1 VTTSGEGETV
11 AGLWTSHPLIALLAH
26 RALRI
31 ILCVV
36 VLASACNAA
45 PIPESQRYPAGTPFR
60 AQYRTIDGTRLRLI
74 DTGNGTPVVLIH
86 GFGASMYG
94 WRYQLPPL
102 VAAGYRVVVIDNR
115 GFGFSDKPAHG
126 YTNAAYAHLVV
137 SLLDSLG
144 IASAVLVGHSMGGAI
159 AAEVALSYPDRV
171 RGMVLIDAAGYGV
184 RWPGVLKLARWPQ
197 VGAVV
202 TRFRARWITG
212 RILRSTYADPS
223 KVTEADVDQYYAP
236 VPDPAYGRAL
246 RGVLREFRFDSLGG
260 RLGRVQ
266 APTLILWGDADR
278 WIPLRDGTRFAREL
292 PRSEFVVVARTG
304 HDAADESPDQVNRL
318 LLDYLK
324 EGLSRIPEN
333 VAWSSPSSQVLRS
346 SNP

>member
-1 VTTSGEGETV
+1 MTAHRTLVCV
-11 AGLWTSHPLIALLAH
+11 ALL
-26 RALRI
+26 L
-31 ILCVV
+31 
-36 VLASACNAA
+36 SACRAA
-45 PIPESQRYPAGTPFR
+45 PIPEAQRYPAGTAFR
-60 AQYRTIDGTRLRLI
+60 AQYRTVDGTRLRLI
-74 DTGNGTPVVLIH
+74 DSGNGTPVVFIH
-86 GFGASMYG
+86 GFGASIYG
-94 WRYQLPPL
+94 WRYQLPPT
-102 VAAGYRVVVIDNR
+102 VTAGYRVVAFDNR

-159 AAEVALSYPDRV
+159 AAEVALTYPDRV
-171 RGMVLIDAAGYGV
+171 RGLVLIDAAGYGV

-212 RILRSTYADPS
+212 RILRSTFADPS
-223 KVTEADVDQYYAP
+223 KVTEAEVDQYYAP

-260 RLGRVQ
+260 GRLGGVL

-292 PRSEFVVVARTG
+292 PRSEFVVVAHTG
-304 HDAADESPDQVNRL
+304 HDAADESPEQVNRQL
-318 LLDYLK
+318 LGFLK

-333 VAWSSPSSQVLRS
+333 VAVAAPDEG
-346 SNP
+346 P

>member
-1 VTTSGEGETV
+1 MT
-11 AGLWTSHPLIALLAH
+11 AP
-26 RALRI
+26 RALFCI
-31 ILCVV
+31 
-36 VLASACNAA
+36 VLFAGACRAA

-60 AQYRTIDGTRLRLI
+60 AQYRTIDGTRLRMI
-74 DTGNGTPVVLIH
+74 DTGNGTPVVFIH

-94 WRYQLPPL
+94 WRYQLPVV

-126 YTNAAYAHLVV
+126 YSNAAYAHLVV

-159 AAEVALSYPDRV
+159 AAEVALAHPDRV

-184 RWPGVLKLARWPQ
+184 RWPGVLKVAHWPF
-197 VGAVV
+197 VGAIA
-202 TRFRARWITG
+202 TSFRSRWVTG
-212 RILRSTYADPS
+212 RILRSTFADPS
-223 KVTEADVDQYYAP
+223 RVTEADVDQYYAP

-260 RLGRVQ
+260 RLDRVQ
-266 APTLILWGDADR
+266 APTLILWGDMDR
-278 WIPLRDGTRFAREL
+278 WIPLRDGSRFAREL
-292 PRSEFVVVARTG
+292 QRSELALLSHSG
-304 HDAADESPDQVNRL
+304 HDAPEESPDQVNRYL
-318 LLDYLK
+318 LAYLK

-333 VAWSSPSSQVLRS
+333 VAVVAASEHRH
-346 SNP
+346 

>member
-1 VTTSGEGETV
+1 VTAHGTLV
-11 AGLWTSHPLIALLAH
+11 CVALL
-26 RALRI
+26 
-31 ILCVV
+31 V
-36 VLASACNAA
+36 SACRAA
-45 PIPESQRYPAGTPFR
+45 PIPEAQRYPAGTAFR
-60 AQYRTIDGTRLRLI
+60 AQYRTVDGTRLRLI
-74 DTGNGTPVVLIH
+74 DSGNGTPVVFIH
-86 GFGASMYG
+86 GFGASIYG
-94 WRYQLPPL
+94 WRYQLPPT
-102 VAAGYRVVVIDNR
+102 VTAGYRVVAFDNR

-159 AAEVALSYPDRV
+159 AAEVALTYPDRV
-171 RGMVLIDAAGYGV
+171 RGLVLIDAAGYGV

-212 RILRSTYADPS
+212 RILRSTFADPS
-223 KVTEADVDQYYAP
+223 KVTEAEVDQYYAP

-260 RLGRVQ
+260 GRLGGVL

-278 WIPLRDGTRFAREL
+278 WIPLRVGTRFAREL
-292 PRSEFVVVARTG
+292 PRSEFVVVAHTG
-304 HDAADESPDQVNRL
+304 HDAADESPEQVNRQL
-318 LLDYLK
+318 LGFLK

-333 VAWSSPSSQVLRS
+333 VAVAAPDEG
-346 SNP
+346 P

>member
-1 VTTSGEGETV
+1 MTAHGTLVCV
-11 AGLWTSHPLIALLAH
+11 ALL
-26 RALRI
+26 
-31 ILCVV
+31 V
-36 VLASACNAA
+36 SACRAA
-45 PIPESQRYPAGTPFR
+45 PIPEAQRYPAGTAFR
-60 AQYRTIDGTRLRLI
+60 AQYRTVDGTRLRLI
-74 DTGNGTPVVLIH
+74 DTGNGTPVVFIH
-86 GFGASMYG
+86 GFGASIYG
-94 WRYQLPPL
+94 WRYQLPPA
-102 VAAGYRVVVIDNR
+102 VTAGYRVVAFDNR

-159 AAEVALSYPDRV
+159 AAEVALTYPDRV
-171 RGMVLIDAAGYGV
+171 RGLVLIDAAGYGV

-212 RILRSTYADPS
+212 RILRSTFADPS
-223 KVTEADVDQYYAP
+223 KVTEAEVDQYYAP

-260 RLGRVQ
+260 GRLGGVL

-292 PRSEFVVVARTG
+292 PRSEFVVVAHTG
-304 HDAADESPDQVNRL
+304 HDAADESPEQVNRQL
-318 LLDYLK
+318 LGFLK

-333 VAWSSPSSQVLRS
+333 VAVAAPDEG
-346 SNP
+346 P

>member
-1 VTTSGEGETV
+1 VLF
-11 AGLWTSHPLIALLAH
+11 AG
-26 RALRI
+26 
-31 ILCVV
+31 
-36 VLASACNAA
+36 ACRAA

-60 AQYRTIDGTRLRLI
+60 AQYRTIDGTRLRMI
-74 DTGNGTPVVLIH
+74 DTGNGTPVVFIH

-94 WRYQLPPL
+94 WRYQLPVV

-159 AAEVALSYPDRV
+159 AAEVALAHPDRV

-184 RWPGVLKLARWPQ
+184 RWPGVLKVAHWPF
-197 VGAVV
+197 VGAIA
-202 TRFRARWITG
+202 TSFRSRWVTG
-212 RILRSTYADPS
+212 RILRSTFADPS

-260 RLGRVQ
+260 RLDRVQ
-266 APTLILWGDADR
+266 APTLILWGDIDR
-278 WIPLRDGTRFAREL
+278 WIPLRDGSRFAREL
-292 PRSEFVVVARTG
+292 QRSELALLSHSG
-304 HDAADESPDQVNRL
+304 HDAPEESPDQVNRYL
-318 LLDYLK
+318 LAYLK

-333 VAWSSPSSQVLRS
+333 VAVVAASEHRH
-346 SNP
+346 

>member
-1 VTTSGEGETV
+1 VT
-11 AGLWTSHPLIALLAH
+11 AH
-26 RALRI
+26 RTL
-31 ILCVV
+31 LCVV
-36 VLASACNAA
+36 LLVSACRAA
-45 PIPESQRYPAGTPFR
+45 PIPEAQRYPAGTAFR
-60 AQYRTIDGTRLRLI
+60 AQYRTVDGTRLRLI
-74 DTGNGTPVVLIH
+74 DSGNGTPVVFIH
-86 GFGASMYG
+86 GFGASIYG
-94 WRYQLPPL
+94 WRYQLPPA
-102 VAAGYRVVVIDNR
+102 VTAGYRVVAFDNR

-159 AAEVALSYPDRV
+159 AAEVALTYPDRV
-171 RGMVLIDAAGYGV
+171 RGLVLIDAAGYGV

-212 RILRSTYADPS
+212 RILRSTFADPS
-223 KVTEADVDQYYAP
+223 KVTEAEVDQYYAP

-260 RLGRVQ
+260 GRLGGVL

-292 PRSEFVVVARTG
+292 PRSEFVVVAHTG
-304 HDAADESPDQVNRL
+304 HDAAEESPEQVNRQL
-318 LLDYLK
+318 LGFLK

-333 VAWSSPSSQVLRS
+333 VAVAAPDEWP
-346 SNP
+346 

>member
-1 VTTSGEGETV
+1 MTAHRTLVCV
-11 AGLWTSHPLIALLAH
+11 ALL
-26 RALRI
+26 
-31 ILCVV
+31 V
-36 VLASACNAA
+36 SACRAA
-45 PIPESQRYPAGTPFR
+45 PIPEAQRYPAGTAFR
-60 AQYRTIDGTRLRLI
+60 AQYRTVDGTRLRLI
-74 DTGNGTPVVLIH
+74 DSGNGTPVVFIH
-86 GFGASMYG
+86 GFGASIYG
-94 WRYQLPPL
+94 WRYQLPPT
-102 VAAGYRVVVIDNR
+102 VTAGYRVVAFDNR

-159 AAEVALSYPDRV
+159 AAEVALTYPDRV
-171 RGMVLIDAAGYGV
+171 RGLVLIDAAGYGV

-212 RILRSTYADPS
+212 RILRSTFADPS
-223 KVTEADVDQYYAP
+223 KVTEAEVDQYYAP

-260 RLGRVQ
+260 GRLGGVL

-278 WIPLRDGTRFAREL
+278 WIPLRVGTRFAREL
-292 PRSEFVVVARTG
+292 PRSEFVVVAHTG
-304 HDAADESPDQVNRL
+304 HDAADESPEQVNRQL
-318 LLDYLK
+318 LGFLK

-333 VAWSSPSSQVLRS
+333 VAVAEPDEG
-346 SNP
+346 P

>member
-1 VTTSGEGETV
+1 VTAHGTLV
-11 AGLWTSHPLIALLAH
+11 CVALL
-26 RALRI
+26 
-31 ILCVV
+31 V
-36 VLASACNAA
+36 SACRAA
-45 PIPESQRYPAGTPFR
+45 PIPEAQRYPAGTAFR
-60 AQYRTIDGTRLRLI
+60 AQYRTVDGTRLRLI
-74 DTGNGTPVVLIH
+74 DSGNGTPVVFIH
-86 GFGASMYG
+86 GFGASIYG
-94 WRYQLPPL
+94 WRYQLPPT
-102 VAAGYRVVVIDNR
+102 VTAGYRVVAFDNR

-159 AAEVALSYPDRV
+159 AAEVALTYPDRV
-171 RGMVLIDAAGYGV
+171 RGLVLIDAAGYGV

-212 RILRSTYADPS
+212 RLPRSKFAGPS
-223 KVTEADVDQYYAP
+223 KVTEAEVDQYYAP

-260 RLGRVQ
+260 GRLGGVL

-292 PRSEFVVVARTG
+292 PRSEFVVVAHTG
-304 HDAADESPDQVNRL
+304 HDAADESPEQVNRQL
-318 LLDYLK
+318 LGFLK

-333 VAWSSPSSQVLRS
+333 VAVAAPDEG
-346 SNP
+346 P

>member
-1 VTTSGEGETV
+1 VTAHPTV
-11 AGLWTSHPLIALLAH
+11 V
-26 RALRI
+26 
-31 ILCVV
+31 CV
-36 VLASACNAA
+36 VLAVSACRAA
-45 PIPESQRYPAGTPFR
+45 PIPEAQRYPAGTAFR
-60 AQYRTIDGTRLRLI
+60 AQYRTVDGTRLRLI
-74 DTGNGTPVVLIH
+74 DSGNGTPVVFIH
-86 GFGASMYG
+86 GFGASIYG
-94 WRYQLPPL
+94 WRYQLPPA
-102 VAAGYRVVVIDNR
+102 VTAGYRVVAFDNR

-159 AAEVALSYPDRV
+159 AAEVALTYPDRV
-171 RGMVLIDAAGYGV
+171 RGLVLIDAAGYGV

-212 RILRSTYADPS
+212 RILRSTFSDPS

-260 RLGRVQ
+260 GRLGGVL

-292 PRSEFVVVARTG
+292 PRSEFVVVAHTG
-304 HDAADESPDQVNRL
+304 HDAADESPEQVNRQL
-318 LLDYLK
+318 LGFLK
-324 EGLSRIPEN
+324 DGLSRIPEN
-333 VAWSSPSSQVLRS
+333 VAWSVAPP
-346 SNP
+346 NAGH

>member
-1 VTTSGEGETV
+1 VLF
-11 AGLWTSHPLIALLAH
+11 AG
-26 RALRI
+26 
-31 ILCVV
+31 
-36 VLASACNAA
+36 ACRAA

-60 AQYRTIDGTRLRLI
+60 AQYRTIDGTRLRMI
-74 DTGNGTPVVLIH
+74 DTGNGTPVVFIH

-94 WRYQLPPL
+94 WRYQLPVV

-159 AAEVALSYPDRV
+159 AAEVALAHPDRV

-184 RWPGVLKLARWPQ
+184 RWPGVLKVAHWPF
-197 VGAVV
+197 VGAIA
-202 TRFRARWITG
+202 TSFRSRWVTG
-212 RILRSTYADPS
+212 RILRSTFADPS
-223 KVTEADVDQYYAP
+223 RVTEADVDQYYAP

-260 RLGRVQ
+260 RLDRVQ
-266 APTLILWGDADR
+266 APTLILWGDMDR
-278 WIPLRDGTRFAREL
+278 WIPLRDGSRFAREL
-292 PRSEFVVVARTG
+292 QRSELALLSHSG
-304 HDAADESPDQVNRL
+304 HDAPEESPDQVNRYL
-318 LLDYLK
+318 LAYLK

-333 VAWSSPSSQVLRS
+333 VAVVAASERRH
-346 SNP
+346 

>member
-1 VTTSGEGETV
+1 VT
-11 AGLWTSHPLIALLAH
+11 AP
-26 RALRI
+26 RALFCI
-31 ILCVV
+31 
-36 VLASACNAA
+36 VLFAGACRAA

-60 AQYRTIDGTRLRLI
+60 AQYRTIDGTRLRMI
-74 DTGNGTPVVLIH
+74 DTGNGTPVVFIH

-94 WRYQLPPL
+94 WRYQLPVV

-159 AAEVALSYPDRV
+159 AAEVALAHPDRV

-184 RWPGVLKLARWPQ
+184 RWPGVLKVAHWPF
-197 VGAVV
+197 VGAIA
-202 TRFRARWITG
+202 TSFRSRWVTG
-212 RILRSTYADPS
+212 RILRSTFADPS
-223 KVTEADVDQYYAP
+223 RVTEADVDQYYAP

-260 RLGRVQ
+260 RLDRVQ
-266 APTLILWGDADR
+266 APTLILWGDMDR
-278 WIPLRDGTRFAREL
+278 WIPLRDGSRFAREL
-292 PRSEFVVVARTG
+292 QRSELALLSHSG
-304 HDAADESPDQVNRL
+304 HDAPEESPDQVNRYL
-318 LLDYLK
+318 LAYLK

-333 VAWSSPSSQVLRS
+333 VAVVAASEHRH
-346 SNP
+346 

>member
-1 VTTSGEGETV
+1 MTAHRTLVWV
-11 AGLWTSHPLIALLAH
+11 ALL
-26 RALRI
+26 
-31 ILCVV
+31 V
-36 VLASACNAA
+36 SACRAA
-45 PIPESQRYPAGTPFR
+45 PIPEAQRYPAGTAFR
-60 AQYRTIDGTRLRLI
+60 AQYRTVDGTRLRLI
-74 DTGNGTPVVLIH
+74 DSGNGTPVVFIH
-86 GFGASMYG
+86 GFGASIYG
-94 WRYQLPPL
+94 WRYQLPPT
-102 VAAGYRVVVIDNR
+102 VTAGYRVVAFDNR

-159 AAEVALSYPDRV
+159 AAEVALTYPDRV
-171 RGMVLIDAAGYGV
+171 RGLVLIDAAGYGV

-212 RILRSTYADPS
+212 RILRSTFADPS
-223 KVTEADVDQYYAP
+223 KVTEAEVDQYYAP

-260 RLGRVQ
+260 GRLGGVL

-292 PRSEFVVVARTG
+292 PRSEFVVVAHTG
-304 HDAADESPDQVNRL
+304 HDAADESPEQVNRQL
-318 LLDYLK
+318 LGFLK

-333 VAWSSPSSQVLRS
+333 VAVAAPDEG
-346 SNP
+346 P